1 MRLTSRQHL
10 AALQLPGTVWIG
22 SAPSEPIRRLTTG
35 IQCLDSVLDG
45 GLPRGGLCEIVGAPS
60 SGCTAV
66 ACALLAASTR
76 RGEVTAVID
85 LPDALHPAAL
95 WAAGTDLDRVLWV
108 RPPSLKTSLKCT
120 ETVLG
125 AGGFGL
131 VVLDLG
137 MPTVHHL
144 PLHVWPR
151 LMRVAKQAGTAL
163 IVLTHQRV
171 AGSFAT
177 MSVTLALQ
185 RARWSPRLFE
195 GVMIRAVLGRN
206 RFGMPGRKASIAM
219 NNEQ

>member
-1 MRLTSRQHL
+1 MRLANRQHV
-10 AALQLPGTVWIG
+10 AALRLPGTVWIG
-22 SAPSEPIRRLTTG
+22 SAPTEPLRRLTTG

-60 SGCTAV
+60 SGCTSL
-66 ACALLAASTR
+66 ACALLAATTR

-85 LPDALHPAAL
+85 LPNALHPATL

-108 RPPSLKTSLKCT
+108 RPPSLQVSLKCA
-120 ETVLG
+120 EMILA

-137 MPTVHHL
+137 VPTVHHL

-151 LMRVAKQAGTAL
+151 LVLVAKQAGTAL
-163 IVLTHQRV
+163 AVLARQRV

-177 MSVTLALQ
+177 MSVILTLQ

-195 GVMIRAVLGRN
+195 GVMIQAVLGRN
-206 RFGMPGRKASIAM
+206 RIGMPGRKARM
-219 NNEQ
+219 VMGNG